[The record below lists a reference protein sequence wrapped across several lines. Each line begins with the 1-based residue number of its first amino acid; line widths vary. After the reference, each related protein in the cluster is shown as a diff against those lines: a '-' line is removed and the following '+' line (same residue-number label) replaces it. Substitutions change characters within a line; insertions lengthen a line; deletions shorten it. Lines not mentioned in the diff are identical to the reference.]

1 MNLYDYII
9 HKELEKAQTE
19 VIKRIIWNDPSL
31 TYQQKTAWLNTIN
44 AYSKTKDLKD
54 AIDLLTYL
62 IGR

>member
-9 HKELEKAQTE
+9 HKRLEKAQTE
-19 VIKRIIWNDPSL
+19 VIKQMIWNDPSL
-31 TYQQKTAWLNTIN
+31 TYQQKTAWLNTID
-44 AYSKTKDLKD
+44 AYSKAKDMKD